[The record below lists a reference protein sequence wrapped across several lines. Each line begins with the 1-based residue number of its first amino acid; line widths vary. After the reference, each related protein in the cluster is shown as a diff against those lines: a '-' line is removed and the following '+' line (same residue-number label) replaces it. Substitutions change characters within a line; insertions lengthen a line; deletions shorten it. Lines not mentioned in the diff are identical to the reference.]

1 MERVVNIIEQKLWKI
16 INEASPT
23 GTSGYGSGITTGDA
37 WPDGLYTKR
46 GERRYVGPASLTR
59 GMTQVDFPAADN
71 IYGGPDSQNN
81 ERRAKRDA
89 GKLYKYLSDPDGNS
103 EVKAD
108 ELRDDTPPLSPKQRM
123 YGIHG
128 FHRKQEYTIP
138 PESANFH
145 STSQTLIKP
154 TTPPEGSVSGGIPAT
169 PEPGSKSMGSASGYR
184 QSQKGGES
192 VFAQNKNL
200 WGKWTDHR
208 ISSKVDGRVWKGGK
222 LVDLLPKG
230 AK

>member
-1 MERVVNIIEQKLWKI
+1 MNILEQKMWNL

-23 GTSGYGSGITTGDA
+23 GTDSGLGIITGDA

-46 GERRYVGPASLTR
+46 GERKYIGPASLTR
-59 GMTQVDFPAADN
+59 GMQQIDFPASDN
-71 IYGGPDSQNN
+71 VYGGPDSLNN
-81 ERRAKRDA
+81 ERRARRDA
-89 GKLYKYLSDPDGNS
+89 GKLYRYLSDPDGHS
-103 EVKAD
+103 EIKAN

-138 PESANFH
+138 PESANFY
-145 STSQTLIKP
+145 STSETLIKP

-169 PEPGSKSMGSASGYR
+169 PEPGSKEMGSASGYR
-184 QSQKGGES
+184 QAQKGGES
-192 VFAQNKNL
+192 IFAGNKKL
-200 WGKWTDHR
+200 WGKWKDHR
-208 ISSKVDGRVWKGGK
+208 IGSKVDGREWKGGK

-230 AK
+230 VK

>member
-1 MERVVNIIEQKLWKI
+1 MESIVNIIEQKLWKL

-23 GTSGYGSGITTGDA
+23 GTNSGAGIITGDA

-59 GMTQVDFPAADN
+59 GMIQVDFPAADN

-103 EVKAD
+103 EVKAN

-145 STSQTLIKP
+145 STAETLIKP
-154 TTPPEGSVSGGIPAT
+154 TTPPEGSESGGIPAT
-169 PEPGSKSMGSASGYR
+169 PEPGSKEMGSVSGYR
-184 QSQKGGES
+184 QAQKGGES
-192 VFAQNKNL
+192 IFAGNKKL
-200 WGKWTDHR
+200 WGKWEDHR
-208 ISSKVDGRVWKGGK
+208 VSGKVKGREWKGNK

-230 AK
+230 VK

>member
-1 MERVVNIIEQKLWKI
+1 VNIFEQGLWKI
-16 INEASPT
+16 INEGSPT
-23 GTSGYGSGITTGDA
+23 GTDSGRGIITGDA

-46 GERRYVGPASLTR
+46 GERRFVGPASLTR
-59 GMTQVDFPAADN
+59 GMQQVDFPASDN

-89 GKLYKYLSDPDGNS
+89 GKLYKYLSDPDGHS
-103 EVKAD
+103 EVKAN

-138 PESANFH
+138 PESANFY
-145 STSQTLIKP
+145 STSETLIKP
-154 TTPPEGSVSGGIPAT
+154 TTPPEGTVSGGVPAT
-169 PEPGSKSMGSASGYR
+169 PEPGSMEMGSASGYR
-184 QSQKGGES
+184 QVQKGGES
-192 VFAQNKNL
+192 IFASNKKL
-200 WGKWTDHR
+200 WGKWEDHR
-208 ISSKVDGRVWKGGK
+208 IGKKVSGREWKGGK

>member
-1 MERVVNIIEQKLWKI
+1 MNIIEQKLWKI
-16 INEASPT
+16 IKEGSYSSGGGT
-23 GTSGYGSGITTGDA
+23 GLTDIGDA

-46 GERRYVGPASLTR
+46 GERKYIGPASLTR
-59 GMTQVDFPAADN
+59 GMIQVDFPASDN

-89 GKLYKYLSDPDGNS
+89 GKLYKYLSDPDGHS
-103 EVKAD
+103 EIKSE

-145 STSQTLIKP
+145 STSETLVKP
-154 TTPPEGSVSGGIPAT
+154 TTPPEGSESGGIPAT
-169 PEPGSKSMGSASGYR
+169 PEPGSKEMGSASGYR
-184 QSQKGGES
+184 QAQKGGES
-192 VFAQNKNL
+192 IFAGNKKL
-200 WGKWTDHR
+200 WGKWEDHR
-208 ISSKVDGRVWKGGK
+208 IGSKVDGREWKGGK

>member
-1 MERVVNIIEQKLWKI
+1 MNILEQKMWNL
-16 INEASPT
+16 INEGSPT
-23 GTSGYGSGITTGDA
+23 GTNIGLGIITGDA

-59 GMTQVDFPAADN
+59 GMQQVDFPAADN

-81 ERRAKRDA
+81 ERRAARDA
-89 GKLYKYLSDPDGNS
+89 GKLYKYLSDPDGHS

-145 STSQTLIKP
+145 STSETLIKP
-154 TTPPEGSVSGGIPAT
+154 TTPPEGSESGGIPAT
-169 PEPGSKSMGSASGYR
+169 PEPGSKEMGSASGYR
-184 QSQKGGES
+184 QAQKGGES
-192 VFAQNKNL
+192 IFAGNKKL
-200 WGKWTDHR
+200 WGKWEDHR
-208 ISSKVDGRVWKGGK
+208 IGKKVAGREWKGGK

-230 AK
+230 VK

>member
-1 MERVVNIIEQKLWKI
+1 MNIFEHGLWKI
-16 INEASPT
+16 INEGSPT
-23 GTSGYGSGITTGDA
+23 GTDSGLGITTGDA

-46 GERRYVGPASLTR
+46 GERRFVGPASLTR
-59 GMTQVDFPAADN
+59 GMQQVDFPASDN
-71 IYGGPDSQNN
+71 IYGGPDSLNN

-89 GKLYKYLSDPDGNS
+89 GKLYKYLSDPDGHS
-103 EVKAD
+103 EVKSN

-145 STSQTLIKP
+145 STAETLIKP
-154 TTPPEGSVSGGIPAT
+154 TTPPEGSESGGIPAT
-169 PEPGSKSMGSASGYR
+169 PEPGSKEMGSVSGYR
-184 QSQKGGES
+184 QAQKGGES
-192 VFAQNKNL
+192 IFAGNKKL
-200 WGKWTDHR
+200 WGKWEDHR
-208 ISSKVDGRVWKGGK
+208 VSGKVKGREWKGNK

-230 AK
+230 VK

>member
-1 MERVVNIIEQKLWKI
+1 MNKIIE
-16 INEASPT
+16 STVT
-23 GTSGYGSGITTGDA
+23 GTGGSGTGIVTGDA

-59 GMTQVDFPAADN
+59 GMTQVDFPASDN

-89 GKLYKYLSDPDGNS
+89 GN
-103 EVKAD
+103 
-108 ELRDDTPPLSPKQRM
+108 DTPPLSPKQRM

-145 STSQTLIKP
+145 STAETLIKP
-154 TTPPEGSVSGGIPAT
+154 TTPPEGSESGGIPAT
-169 PEPGSKSMGSASGYR
+169 PEPGSKSMGSSSGYR
-184 QSQKGGES
+184 QAQKGGES

>member
-1 MERVVNIIEQKLWKI
+1 VNILEQKLWNL
-16 INEASPT
+16 INEATPT
-23 GTSGYGSGITTGDA
+23 GDHSAGLGIITGDA

-46 GERRYVGPASLTR
+46 GERRYVGPASLSR
-59 GMTQVDFPAADN
+59 GMTQVDFPASDN

-89 GKLYKYLSDPDGNS
+89 GKLYKYLSDPDGHS
-103 EVKAD
+103 EIKAN

-138 PESANFH
+138 PETANFY
-145 STSQTLIKP
+145 STSETLVKP
-154 TTPPEGSVSGGIPAT
+154 TTPPEGTKSGGIPAT
-169 PEPGSKSMGSASGYR
+169 PEPGSKEMGSSSGYR
-184 QSQKGGES
+184 QAQKGGES
-192 VFAQNKNL
+192 IFAGNKRL
-200 WGKWTDHR
+200 WGKWEDHR
-208 ISSKVDGRVWKGGK
+208 IGKKVSGREWKGNK

-230 AK
+230 VK

>member
-1 MERVVNIIEQKLWKI
+1 MESIVNIFEQGLWKI
-16 INEASPT
+16 INEGSPT
-23 GTSGYGSGITTGDA
+23 GTNSGLGIITGDA

-59 GMTQVDFPAADN
+59 GMTQVDFPASDN

-81 ERRAKRDA
+81 ERRAARDA
-89 GKLYKYLSDPDGNS
+89 GKLYKYLSDPDGHS
-103 EVKAD
+103 EVKAN

-145 STSQTLIKP
+145 STAETLVKP
-154 TTPPEGSVSGGIPAT
+154 TTPPEGSESGGIPAT
-169 PEPGSKSMGSASGYR
+169 PEPGSKEMGSASGYR
-184 QSQKGGES
+184 QAQKGGES
-192 VFAQNKNL
+192 IFAGNKKL
-200 WGKWTDHR
+200 WGKWEDHR
-208 ISSKVDGRVWKGGK
+208 LMGKVKGREWKGSK

-230 AK
+230 VK

>member
-1 MERVVNIIEQKLWKI
+1 MNILEQKMWNL

-23 GTSGYGSGITTGDA
+23 GTDTGLGIITGDA

-59 GMTQVDFPAADN
+59 GMQQVDFPASDN
-71 IYGGPDSQNN
+71 IYGGPDSLNN

-103 EVKAD
+103 EIKAN

-145 STSQTLIKP
+145 STSETLIKP
-154 TTPPEGSVSGGIPAT
+154 TTPPEGTVSGGVPAT
-169 PEPGSKSMGSASGYR
+169 PAC
-184 QSQKGGES
+184 
-192 VFAQNKNL
+192 
-200 WGKWTDHR
+200 
-208 ISSKVDGRVWKGGK
+208 
-222 LVDLLPKG
+222 
-230 AK
+230 

>member
-1 MERVVNIIEQKLWKI
+1 MNIFEQGLWKI
-16 INEASPT
+16 IKEASNSGGGGT
-23 GTSGYGSGITTGDA
+23 GLTNVGDA

-46 GERRYVGPASLTR
+46 GERRYVGPAALTR
-59 GMTQVDFPAADN
+59 GMQQVDFPASDN
-71 IYGGPDSQNN
+71 IYGGKDSLNN
-81 ERRAKRDA
+81 ARRAARDA
-89 GKLYKYLSDPDGNS
+89 GKLYKYLSDPDGHS
-103 EVKAD
+103 EVKAN

-145 STSQTLIKP
+145 STAETLIKP
-154 TTPPEGSVSGGIPAT
+154 TTPPEGSESGGIPAT

-184 QSQKGGES
+184 QAQKGGES
-192 VFAQNKNL
+192 VFAGNKKL
-200 WGKWTDHR
+200 WGKWEDHR
-208 ISSKVDGRVWKGGK
+208 IGKKVAGREWKGGK

>member
-1 MERVVNIIEQKLWKI
+1 MNIFEQKLWKL

-23 GTSGYGSGITTGDA
+23 GTSGYGAGITTGDA
-37 WPDGLYTKR
+37 WPDGLFTKR
-46 GERRYVGPASLTR
+46 GERRYIGPASLTR
-59 GMTQVDFPAADN
+59 GMQQVDFPASDN

-103 EVKAD
+103 EIKAD
-108 ELRDDTPPLSPKQRM
+108 ELRDDTPPLSPKQRV

-138 PESANFH
+138 PETANFIT
-145 STSQTLIKP
+145 TSDTLIKP
-154 TTPPEGSVSGGIPAT
+154 TTPPEGTVSGGVPAT
-169 PEPGSKSMGSASGYR
+169 PEPGSKEMGSSSGYR
-184 QSQKGGES
+184 QVNPAGQS
-192 VFAQNKNL
+192 VFASNKKL
-200 WGKWTDHR
+200 WNKWKDHR
-208 ISSKVDGRVWKGGK
+208 IMGKVKGREWKGSK

-230 AK
+230 VK

>member
-1 MERVVNIIEQKLWKI
+1 VNKIEQKLWKL
-16 INEASPT
+16 INEATPT
-23 GTSGYGSGITTGDA
+23 GGSSGLGIITGDA
-37 WPDGLYTKR
+37 WPDGLFTKR
-46 GERRYVGPASLTR
+46 GERRYIGPASLTR
-59 GMTQVDFPAADN
+59 GMQQVDFPASDN
-71 IYGGPDSQNN
+71 IYGGKDSQNN

-108 ELRDDTPPLSPKQRM
+108 ELRDDTPPLSPKQRV

-138 PESANFH
+138 PETHNFI
-145 STSQTLIKP
+145 TTADTLIKP
-154 TTPPEGSVSGGIPAT
+154 TTPPEGTESGGVPAT
-169 PEPGSKSMGSASGYR
+169 PEPGNPSPSGYR
-184 QSQKGGES
+184 QVNPSGES
-192 VFAQNKNL
+192 VLASNKKL
-200 WGKWTDHR
+200 WNKWKDHR
-208 ISSKVDGRVWKGGK
+208 IMGKVKGREWKGSK

>member
-1 MERVVNIIEQKLWKI
+1 MNILEQKLWNL
-16 INEASPT
+16 INEATPT
-23 GTSGYGSGITTGDA
+23 GDHSAGLGIITGDA

-46 GERRYVGPASLTR
+46 GERRYVGPASLSR
-59 GMTQVDFPAADN
+59 GMTQVDFPASDN

-89 GKLYKYLSDPDGNS
+89 GKLYKYLSDPDGHS
-103 EVKAD
+103 EIKAN

-138 PESANFH
+138 PETANFY
-145 STSQTLIKP
+145 STSETLVKP
-154 TTPPEGSVSGGIPAT
+154 TTPPEGTKSGGIPAT
-169 PEPGSKSMGSASGYR
+169 PEPGSKEMGSSSGYR
-184 QSQKGGES
+184 QAQKGGES
-192 VFAQNKNL
+192 IFAGNKRL
-200 WGKWTDHR
+200 WGKWEDHR
-208 ISSKVDGRVWKGGK
+208 IGKKVSGREWKGNK

-230 AK
+230 VK

>member
-1 MERVVNIIEQKLWKI
+1 MNIFEQGLWKI
-16 INEASPT
+16 INEGSPS
-23 GTSGYGSGITTGDA
+23 GTNIGLGITTGDA

-46 GERRYVGPASLTR
+46 GERRFVGPASLTR
-59 GMTQVDFPAADN
+59 GMQQVDFPASDN
-71 IYGGPDSQNN
+71 VYGGPDSLNN

-103 EVKAD
+103 EVKAE
-108 ELRDDTPPLSPKQRM
+108 ELRDDTPPLSPKQRI

-145 STSQTLIKP
+145 STSETLIKP

-169 PEPGSKSMGSASGYR
+169 PEPGSKEMGSASGYR
-184 QSQKGGES
+184 QAQKGGES
-192 VFAQNKNL
+192 IFAGNKKL
-200 WGKWTDHR
+200 WGKWEDHR
-208 ISSKVDGRVWKGGK
+208 IEKKVSGREWKGGK

-230 AK
+230 VK

>member
-1 MERVVNIIEQKLWKI
+1 VNIFEHGLWKI
-16 INEASPT
+16 INEGSPT
-23 GTSGYGSGITTGDA
+23 GTDSGLGITTGDA

-46 GERRYVGPASLTR
+46 GERRFVGPASLTR
-59 GMTQVDFPAADN
+59 GMQQVDFPASDN
-71 IYGGPDSQNN
+71 IYGGPDSLNN

-89 GKLYKYLSDPDGNS
+89 GKLYKYLSDPDGHS
-103 EVKAD
+103 EVKSN

-145 STSQTLIKP
+145 STAETLIKP
-154 TTPPEGSVSGGIPAT
+154 TTPPEGSESGGIPAT
-169 PEPGSKSMGSASGYR
+169 PEPGSKEMGSVSGYR
-184 QSQKGGES
+184 QAQKGGES
-192 VFAQNKNL
+192 IFAGNKKL
-200 WGKWTDHR
+200 WGKWEDHR
-208 ISSKVDGRVWKGGK
+208 VSGKVKGREWKGNK

-230 AK
+230 VK

>member
-1 MERVVNIIEQKLWKI
+1 VNILEQKLWNL
-16 INEASPT
+16 INEATPT
-23 GTSGYGSGITTGDA
+23 GDHSAGLGIITGDA

-46 GERRYVGPASLTR
+46 GERRYVGPASLSR
-59 GMTQVDFPAADN
+59 GMTQVDFPASDN

-89 GKLYKYLSDPDGNS
+89 GKLYKYLSDPDGHS
-103 EVKAD
+103 EIKAN

-138 PESANFH
+138 PETANFY
-145 STSQTLIKP
+145 STSETLVKP
-154 TTPPEGSVSGGIPAT
+154 TTPPEGTKSGGIPAT
-169 PEPGSKSMGSASGYR
+169 PEPGSKEMGSSSGYR
-184 QSQKGGES
+184 QAQKGGES
-192 VFAQNKNL
+192 IFAGNKKL
-200 WGKWTDHR
+200 WGKWEDHR
-208 ISSKVDGRVWKGGK
+208 IGKKVSGREWKGGK

-230 AK
+230 VK

>member
-1 MERVVNIIEQKLWKI
+1 MNILEQKMWNL

-23 GTSGYGSGITTGDA
+23 GTDSGLGVITGDA

-59 GMTQVDFPAADN
+59 GMQQVDFPASDN
-71 IYGGPDSQNN
+71 VYGGPDSLNN
-81 ERRAKRDA
+81 ERRARRDA
-89 GKLYKYLSDPDGNS
+89 GKLYKYLSDPDGHS
-103 EVKAD
+103 EIKSD

-145 STSQTLIKP
+145 STSETLIKP

-169 PEPGSKSMGSASGYR
+169 PEPGSKEMGSASGYR
-184 QSQKGGES
+184 QAQKGGES
-192 VFAQNKNL
+192 IFAGNKKL
-200 WGKWTDHR
+200 WGKWEDHR
-208 ISSKVDGRVWKGGK
+208 IGSKVDGREWKGGK

-230 AK
+230 VK

>member
-1 MERVVNIIEQKLWKI
+1 MNILEQKMWNL

-23 GTSGYGSGITTGDA
+23 GTDSGLGVITGDA

-59 GMTQVDFPAADN
+59 GMQQIDFPASDN
-71 IYGGPDSQNN
+71 VYGGPDSLNN
-81 ERRAKRDA
+81 ERRARRDA
-89 GKLYKYLSDPDGNS
+89 GKLYRYLSDPDGHS
-103 EVKAD
+103 EIKAN

-138 PESANFH
+138 PESANFY
-145 STSQTLIKP
+145 STSETLIKP

-169 PEPGSKSMGSASGYR
+169 PEPGSKEMGSASGYR
-184 QSQKGGES
+184 QAQKGGES
-192 VFAQNKNL
+192 IFAGNKKL
-200 WGKWTDHR
+200 WGKWEDHR
-208 ISSKVDGRVWKGGK
+208 IGSKVDGREWKGGK

-230 AK
+230 VK

>member
-1 MERVVNIIEQKLWKI
+1 MNILERQMYNL

-23 GTSGYGSGITTGDA
+23 GTSGHNSTGISTGDA

-59 GMTQVDFPAADN
+59 GMQQVDFPASDN
-71 IYGGPDSQNN
+71 IYGGPDSLNN
-81 ERRAKRDA
+81 ARRAQRDA

-103 EVKAD
+103 EVKAN
-108 ELRDDTPPLSPKQRM
+108 ELRDDTPPLSPKQRV

-138 PESANFH
+138 PETANFY
-145 STSQTLIKP
+145 STSNTLIKP
-154 TTPPEGSVSGGIPAT
+154 TTPPEGTESGGVPAT
-169 PEPGSKSMGSASGYR
+169 PEPGNPSPSGYR
-184 QSQKGGES
+184 QVNPSGEK
-192 VFAQNKNL
+192 VFANNKKL
-200 WGKWTDHR
+200 WNKWKDHR
-208 ISSKVDGRVWKGGK
+208 IMGKVKSREWKGGK

-230 AK
+230 VK

>member
-1 MERVVNIIEQKLWKI
+1 MNIFDQGLWKI

-23 GTSGYGSGITTGDA
+23 GTAGQSSLGIATGDA

-169 PEPGSKSMGSASGYR
+169 PEPGSKEMGSASGYR
-184 QSQKGGES
+184 RAQKGGES
-192 VFAQNKNL
+192 VFAQNKTL
-200 WGKWTDHR
+200 WGKWEDHR
-208 ISSKVDGRVWKGGK
+208 ISSKVVGREWKGGK

-230 AK
+230 VK

>member
-1 MERVVNIIEQKLWKI
+1 MNILEQKMWNL

-23 GTSGYGSGITTGDA
+23 GTDSGLGVITGDA

-59 GMTQVDFPAADN
+59 GMQQIDFPASDN
-71 IYGGPDSQNN
+71 VYGGPDSLNN
-81 ERRAKRDA
+81 ERRARRDA
-89 GKLYKYLSDPDGNS
+89 GKLYRYLSDPDGHS
-103 EVKAD
+103 EIKAN

-138 PESANFH
+138 PESANFY
-145 STSQTLIKP
+145 STSETLIKP

-169 PEPGSKSMGSASGYR
+169 PEPGSKEMGSASGYR
-184 QSQKGGES
+184 QAQKGGES
-192 VFAQNKNL
+192 VFAGNKKL
-200 WGKWTDHR
+200 WGKWEDHR
-208 ISSKVDGRVWKGGK
+208 IGSKVDGREWKGGK

-230 AK
+230 VK